1 MLSGQLSL
9 LNVSLPFHYLFTKA
23 AESQTLVYVAAL
35 AFQELHLEP
44 EHVHR
49 YQVQNT
55 VIRPGTASTGYW
67 QVLIMCNTGS
77 CFRTSTSVQ
86 EDSFLCN

>member
-1 MLSGQLSL
+1 MFSGQLFL
-9 LNVSLPFHYLFTKA
+9 LNVSLPFHYLFTKT
-23 AESQTLVYVAAL
+23 AESQTLVVAL

-49 YQVQNT
+49 YQIQNA
-55 VIRPGTASTGYW
+55 VIRSGTASTGHW
-67 QVLIMCNTGS
+67 QVLIMCHTGS